1 MKNKHKIFACFL
13 VCIMILSLPIHITAG
28 IKPVK
33 INYEKKTI
41 EIGQKTQL
49 KLKNAKNKVFWET
62 KDKKLLQL
70 LLREW
75 FVLSHA
81 EER

>member
-33 INYEKKTI
+33 INYEKK
-41 EIGQKTQL
+41 L
-49 KLKNAKNKVFWET
+49 
-62 KDKKLLQL
+62 
-70 LLREW
+70 
-75 FVLSHA
+75 
-81 EER
+81 